1 MPDNFQKLG
10 DVAAKV
16 VDRITISCPKTREEW
31 LAGRMTT
38 IGASE
43 VPALFGVSPY
53 MTPFELY
60 AIKHCDYVREF
71 DGAKIKENSIHLP
84 PTERGNLLEPVAI
97 ELTKRLRPTWT
108 VEINS
113 IPGGEVFV
121 DQAARM
127 SCTPDAFIID
137 PKRPGQ
143 AGALQIKSV
152 AEQVFNS
159 TWKREDGAIEPPVAV
174 AVQAIVDATL
184 SSCDFAYAGAIVVGW
199 STAFYLVEIPLHAR
213 LMVKARE
220 LVADFWR
227 RIAVGEPYPAD
238 FARDGA
244 AIAAIYGDDD
254 GGEIDLSTNNR
265 IVEVVGAR
273 ELLKARE
280 ADGSAAAKERKT
292 LDTEII
298 ATLGNAARGR
308 LADGRTIEAK
318 TVRRGAYS
326 VEPTSY
332 RQVRIKDAGGK
343 TKRAALAHAIDDPSK
358 PF

>member
-1 MPDNFQKLG
+1 
-10 DVAAKV
+10 
-16 VDRITISCPKTREEW
+16 
-31 LAGRMTT
+31 
-38 IGASE
+38 
-43 VPALFGVSPY
+43 
-53 MTPFELY
+53 
-60 AIKHCDYVREF
+60 
-71 DGAKIKENSIHLP
+71 
-84 PTERGNLLEPVAI
+84 
-97 ELTKRLRPTWT
+97 
-108 VEINS
+108 
-113 IPGGEVFV
+113 
-121 DQAARM
+121 M

-227 RIAVGEPYPAD
+227 RIVDDDPYPPN

-244 AIAAIYGDDD
+244 AIAGMYADDD

-265 IVEVVGAR
+265 IVELIAN
-273 ELLKARE
+273 RE
-280 ADGSAAAKERKT
+280 ALKLRESDGAAAAKDRKPI
-292 LDTEII
+292 DVEII

-308 LADGRTIEAK
+308 LADGRVVEAK

-326 VEPTSY
+326 VDATSY
-332 RQVRIKDAGGK
+332 RTVKVKEETNGK
-343 TKRAALAHAIDDPSK
+343 SGKKRSATVDDGS